1 MSRYAL
7 HISRAPEE
15 SRQVTFTL
23 MSHSS
28 SSQAPFQTEAHGCYW
43 ARKPHVSPRLPMC
56 PQGSM
61 EKPLLS
67 TPTEVGQ
74 VSKAEEKGLLEE
86 NFVEPWRLC
95 LALMPQGLEELSQSK
110 LAVTL

>member
-1 MSRYAL
+1 
-7 HISRAPEE
+7 
-15 SRQVTFTL
+15 
-23 MSHSS
+23 
-28 SSQAPFQTEAHGCYW
+28 
-43 ARKPHVSPRLPMC
+43 
-56 PQGSM
+56 M

-67 TPTEVGQ
+67 IPTEVGQ